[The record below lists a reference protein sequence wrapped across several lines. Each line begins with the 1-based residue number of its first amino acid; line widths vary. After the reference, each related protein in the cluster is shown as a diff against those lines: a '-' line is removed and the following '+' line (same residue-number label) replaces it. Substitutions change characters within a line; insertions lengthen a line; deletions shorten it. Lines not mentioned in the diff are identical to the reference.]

1 MVTTLPAQSYLVFS
15 SCTAP
20 SGDPVLGEITSI
32 PKYDSYIPSIDAT
45 VVVEY
50 AIRFVS
56 EHEGKE
62 KGHNNNQKQQLM
74 VLQVVVSR

>member
-1 MVTTLPAQSYLVFS
+1 MVTTLPAQAYLVFS

-32 PKYDSYIPSIDAT
+32 PKYDSYIPSIDAA
-45 VVVEY
+45 VVVED

-56 EHEGKE
+56 EHKGKE
-62 KGHNNNQKQQLM
+62 K
-74 VLQVVVSR
+74 